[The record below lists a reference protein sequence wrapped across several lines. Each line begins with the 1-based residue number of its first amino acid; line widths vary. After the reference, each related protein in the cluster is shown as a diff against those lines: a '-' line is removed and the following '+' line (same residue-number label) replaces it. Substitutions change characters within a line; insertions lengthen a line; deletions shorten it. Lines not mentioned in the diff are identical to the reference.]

1 MKIFVVGGAGYIGSI
16 CVEEMLNTGHKIT
29 VFDNLAEGHRSA
41 VDPRATFV
49 HGDLGNHAE
58 LSAAL
63 KAAAPEAVMHF
74 AAASLVPES
83 MVNPS
88 KYFRNNVANGI
99 NLLDAMVE
107 NGVKKIVFSGSCA
120 IFGTPDRVPM
130 TEDLPVR
137 PLSPY
142 GQSKTMVEQ
151 MLRWYDSIHGIQYV
165 SLRYFNAAGASE
177 RFGEHHRRE
186 THLIPNILAVALG
199 KKDHVEIYGADY
211 MTPDGTCVRDYIHI
225 SDLAQAHVLALKCR
239 ASTCYNLGSGD
250 GYTVKQVVE
259 ACRKITA
266 HPIPAIERPRRPG
279 DPAKL
284 VASSKKISLELGWKP
299 RFNKLYDI
307 VGSAWAWHKTH
318 PDGYPD

>member
-16 CVEEMLNTGHKIT
+16 CVEEMLNAGHQVT
-29 VFDNLAEGHRSA
+29 VFDNLSEGHRSA
-41 VDPRATFV
+41 VDPRAAFV
-49 HGDLGNHAE
+49 PGDLGHYAE
-58 LSAAL
+58 ISSAL

-99 NLLDAMVE
+99 HLLDAMVE
-107 NGVKKIVFSGSCA
+107 HGIKKLVFSGTCA
-120 IFGTPDRVPM
+120 IFGAPDRVPM

-142 GQSKTMVEQ
+142 GQSKAMFEN
-151 MLRWYDSIHGIQYV
+151 MLKWYDQIHGLQYV

-186 THLIPNILAVALG
+186 THLIPNVLAVALG
-199 KKDHVEIYGADY
+199 MKDHVEIYGTDY
-211 MTPDGTCVRDYIHI
+211 LTPDGTCVRDYIHI
-225 SDLAQAHVLALKCR
+225 LDLAQAHLLALQCR
-239 ASTCYNLGSGD
+239 QSACFNLGCGD
-250 GYTVKQVVE
+250 GYTVRQVIDC
-259 ACRKITA
+259 CRKVSG

-279 DPAKL
+279 DPPKL
-284 VASSKKISLELGWKP
+284 VASSKKISVELGWKP
-299 RFNKLYDI
+299 RFNKLHDI
-307 VGSAWAWHKTH
+307 VASAWAWHKSH
-318 PDGYPD
+318 PHGYSD

>member
-16 CVEEMLNTGHKIT
+16 CVEEMLNTGHQVT
-29 VFDNLAEGHRSA
+29 VFDNLSEGHRAA
-41 VDPRATFV
+41 VDPRAAFV
-49 HGDLGNHAE
+49 QGDLASYADI
-58 LSAAL
+58 SAAL

-107 NGVKKIVFSGSCA
+107 HGIKKFVFSGTCA

-142 GQSKTMVEQ
+142 GQSKAMVEN
-151 MLRWYDSIHGIQYV
+151 MLKWYDQIHGIQYV

-177 RFGEHHRRE
+177 KFGEHHRRE
-186 THLIPNILAVALG
+186 THLIPNVLAVALG
-199 KKDHVEIYGADY
+199 TKDHVEIYGTDY
-211 MTPDGTCVRDYIHI
+211 LTPDGTCVRDYIHI
-225 SDLAQAHVLALKCR
+225 LDLAQAHMLALQCR
-239 ASTCYNLGSGD
+239 QSVCYNLGCGD
-250 GYTVKQVVE
+250 GYTVKQVIDT
-259 ACRKITA
+259 CRKVTG
-266 HPIPAIERPRRPG
+266 HPIHAIERPRRPG
-279 DPAKL
+279 DPPKL
-284 VASSKKISLELGWKP
+284 VASSKKISVELGWKP
-299 RFNKLYDI
+299 RFNKLHDI
-307 VGSAWAWHKTH
+307 VASAWAWHKSH
-318 PDGYPD
+318 LNGYPD